1 LNGNI
6 LVDID
11 WLTASEED
19 RKRLYAVTRDVGKVL
34 NMSVEQVMDAA
45 LGRTAPIGTDYVA
58 NFRKGKI
65 RRSFAKLIY
74 EWIEEHHADLGR
86 KYEESWFPQA
96 NTDAWGRYVEKHSIR
111 GQLQIKRFTKD
122 ELNLIK
128 KIKDRDAPDA
138 TLKLGEEFCFFLQ
151 SDIIAYVIGFERY
164 KGEWHVVP
172 LGIIGSPTFQLQ
184 RDEPHFPIDTRGA
197 IERLSEES
205 DLGMHRFAF
214 AVSQNTNDLPPKPDI
229 KDIGQDAQLHYID
242 VLFSA

>member
-1 LNGNI
+1 M
-6 LVDID
+6 DID

-19 RKRLYAVTRDVGKVL
+19 RKRLYVVTRDVGKVL

-74 EWIEEHHADLGR
+74 EWIAEQHADLGR
-86 KYEESWFPQA
+86 KYEGSWFPQA
-96 NTDAWGRYVEKHSIR
+96 NTDAWDDYVEEHGIR
-111 GQLQIKRFTKD
+111 GQLQIKRFIKN

-128 KIKDRDAPDA
+128 KVKDRDLPDA
-138 TLKLGEEFCFFLQ
+138 TLKLGEEFCFFLRT
-151 SDIIAYVIGFERY
+151 DGNFHAIGFERY
-164 KGEWHVVP
+164 EGKWHVMQ
-172 LGIIGSPTFQLQ
+172 LGINDSQTFQLQ
-184 RDEPHFPIDTRGA
+184 RDEPHFPTDPSGA

-214 AVSQNTNDLPPKPDI
+214 VIAHDANDLPRKPDL
-229 KDIGQDAQLHYID
+229 KDISEGVELHYID